1 MSMAVV
7 SPVRLL
13 LCLSLLLLVEGLLQC
28 PDPPG
33 WQVID
38 DDGGTGGRWKIP
50 GDVTL
55 VRTPLKLEDGTNNG
69 TWTHLGLNFTL
80 TSAFDS
86 AELPCYG
93 ETVTDSPGNYTN
105 SNPGKGF
112 VNGTCDYTG
121 SAMGSVAT
129 TFEYNLD
136 FNVADMYFYQDFTC
150 NRTTN
155 GRP

>member
-1 MSMAVV
+1 MSVATV
-7 SPVRLL
+7 SPVWLL
-13 LCLSLLLLVEGLLQC
+13 LCLSSLLPVNGLLQC

-33 WQVID
+33 WQVYD
-38 DDGGTGGRWKIP
+38 DGGGTGGRWTIP

-55 VRTPLKLEDGTNNG
+55 VRTPLKLEDGSKNG
-69 TWTHLGLNFTL
+69 TWTHLALNFTL
-80 TSAFDS
+80 TSAFDDQR
-86 AELPCYG
+86 LPCYG
-93 ETVTDSPGNYTN
+93 ETTTETAGNYTD
-105 SNPGKGF
+105 SDPGQGF
-112 VNGTCDYTG
+112 INGTCEYSG

-136 FNVADMYFYQDFTC
+136 YNIADMYFYQDFTC